1 MKYSQPHAKHN
12 SNTLQVVLAPLKT
25 RSSSSRS
32 GDAAEEQLYSLSPL
46 QMKLARTA
54 DEVWWPD
61 QEVSAPLSNRVAIKL
76 GLLQHSPCGLAGNSL
91 AKVVCFRFPPPPQR
105 VGPFVR
111 WPIMP
116 CAISFTWLHCA
127 HVPAAAVCY
136 CCCCCCLGCKW
147 LHRGT
152 FNERANGGRATVV
165 LPV

>member
-25 RSSSSRS
+25 RSSSSSSRS

-76 GLLQHSPCGLAGNSL
+76 GLLQHSPWRDTLLQKLYVSGFASL
-91 AKVVCFRFPPPPQR
+91 C

-116 CAISFTWLHCA
+116 CAISFAWLQCA
-127 HVPAAAVCY
+127 HVAAAAVCY